1 MKIINKFIIRK
12 EYSENYYET
21 IILSTVGFLVGGIL
35 GGNTSIQLL
44 LLLIYVLMQISLYFA
59 VLATQEFINRK

>member
-12 EYSENYYET
+12 EYRENYYET

-35 GGNTSIQLL
+35 GGNTSIQS
-44 LLLIYVLMQISLYFA
+44 LLLIYVLMQIPLYFA

>member
-1 MKIINKFIIRK
+1 MNIINKFIIRK

-35 GGNTSIQLL
+35 GGNMSIQL
-44 LLLIYVLMQISLYFA
+44 LLLIYVLMQISLYSA